1 MAEGAVAR
9 WFNARSA
16 WQCIAFLAALGAG
29 TSLGQAPF
37 SLPIFTLVGLVVAFV
52 IFPAL
57 KSHREAIA
65 AGLAFGTG
73 YFALSLHWIVE
84 PFLVDVARHGWM
96 APFALVFLSVG
107 LALFWGA
114 AFAVARWMAIGRWA
128 LVLTLT
134 GAEMLRAYVF
144 TGFPWAM
151 LSYGLVDGLAGQAA
165 SFVGP
170 HGLTLILLVSA
181 AGISGFRARKTS
193 AVVGILFAV
202 VALWPMPEA
211 NVPNPERPMVRLV
224 QPNAPQH
231 QKWDPEFMRVFFDR
245 ALRATRSG
253 LEVPDLIV
261 WPETS
266 VPSPLNNSINT
277 RAAIAKAARGAP
289 VVLGLNRY
297 DGLRFYNSAVVIGD
311 EGAIGDVYDKHHLV
325 PFGEYVPFGDVLARF
340 GIHGLAA
347 REGGGYSAGPGPHLM
362 DVGAVGRALPLICY
376 EAVFPQDTRGTDER
390 PDLLMQITNDAW
402 FGAFSG
408 PYQHLQ
414 QARMRAIEQGLPLVR
429 AANTG
434 ISAVVD
440 ARGRVTAQLGLGKEG
455 FLDARLP
462 QALSA
467 TVYSRTADLPLSLML
482 FALIAGFGLRK
493 IRETD

>member
-9 WFNARSA
+9 WFGARPS
-16 WQCIAFLAALGAG
+16 WQRYALMVALGME

-37 SLPIFTLVGLVVAFV
+37 SMPIFTFAGLVIAFL
-52 IFPAL
+52 IFSGLRSGRQAFL
-57 KSHREAIA
+57 T
-65 AGLAFGTG
+65 GLAFGTG

-114 AFAVARWMAIGRWA
+114 AFAVARWLKMGRWA

-134 GAEMLRAYVF
+134 GAELLRAYVF

-151 LSYGLVDGLAGQAA
+151 PSYGLVDGLAGQMAA
-165 SFVGP
+165 IVGP
-170 HGLTLILLVSA
+170 HGLNLVLLTSVA
-181 AGISGFRARKTS
+181 AIS
-193 AVVGILFAV
+193 AVKTHRV
-202 VALWPMPEA
+202 VAIGGMAFGVLALWPMLDADE
-211 NVPNPERPMVRLV
+211 VLEDRPIVRLI

-231 QKWDPEFMRVFFDR
+231 LKWDPDFMRVFFDR
-245 ALRATRSG
+245 AIQATQAG
-253 LEVPDLIV
+253 LDVPDLIV

-266 VPSPLNNSINT
+266 VPSPLNNSTNT

-289 VVLGLNRY
+289 VVIGLNRF
-297 DGLRFYNSAVVIGD
+297 DGPRFYNSVAVIGD

-325 PFGEYVPFGDVLARF
+325 PFGEYVPFGDVLAKF

-347 REGGGYSAGPGPHLM
+347 RDGGGYSAGPGPQLL
-362 DVGAVGRALPLICY
+362 DLGALGKALPLICY
-376 EAVFPQDTRGTDER
+376 EAVFPQDMRGTDTR
-390 PDLLMQITNDAW
+390 PDLLLQITNDAW

-434 ISAVVD
+434 VSAVVD
-440 ARGRVTAQLGLGKEG
+440 ARGRVTAKLPLNKEG
-455 FLDARLP
+455 FVDAALP
-462 QALSA
+462 KARPVTLYAQ
-467 TVYSRTADLPLSLML
+467 TGDMPLSLML
-482 FALIAGFGLRK
+482 LILTVGFGFRAVRK
-493 IRETD
+493 TD